1 LHPIV
6 FTCKLWTW
14 AKIWRLWQTMRPVTH
29 LPLEDGSD
37 VVAHASELPGGCA
50 RPTRMALGEGVT
62 APAPPARDVLQALFC
77 EPSRSSRDAAPLL
90 RTPGDRMQGGEQE
103 DDCECQHAVALKPER
118 RCLVVAALM
127 SAALVRG
134 AGHGQCSQ
142 PQALLSVTASP
153 LPRAGWRDGADVGRA
168 QAIAR
173 NATKHIWA
181 RGMASE
187 PVCFHSSRRS
197 RRAWGGCAC
206 WLMTLHTVCERSA
219 RPCGVL
225 AAGSRRPCS
234 VVVMQHGGIGFCA
247 RTCASVRV

>member
-1 LHPIV
+1 
-6 FTCKLWTW
+6 
-14 AKIWRLWQTMRPVTH
+14 MRPVTH

-77 EPSRSSRDAAPLL
+77 APSRSSRDAAPLL
-90 RTPGDRMQGGEQE
+90 RPPGDRMQGGEQE
-103 DDCECQHAVALKPER
+103 ER

-134 AGHGQCSQ
+134 AGHGQCSP

-197 RRAWGGCAC
+197 RRAWGGCA
-206 WLMTLHTVCERSA
+206 
-219 RPCGVL
+219 
-225 AAGSRRPCS
+225 
-234 VVVMQHGGIGFCA
+234 
-247 RTCASVRV
+247 